1 MLSMSRWKEGYETA
15 SSGGCVFIFRLTS
28 QRVKVRSVRG
38 HDRSPRRVCSCS
50 SSPHLKRYPC
60 PCSWPTSPVPVVP
73 ASFSLLLNAYSI
85 PSCAPGQSPGRESLA
100 LYRALRYIDLLPCL
114 TNLRGH
120 QVEGYG
126 RVVSRIAVTLG
137 GSGEGDMYHCGW
149 LGLFSRR
156 CLYCTGCG
164 VDVFSVVDYCDI

>member
-1 MLSMSRWKEGYETA
+1 M
-15 SSGGCVFIFRLTS
+15 FRLTS
-28 QRVKVRSVRG
+28 QRVKVRSVRE

-85 PSCAPGQSPGRESLA
+85 HVPSCAPGQSPGRESLA
-100 LYRALRYIDLLPCL
+100 LSRALRYIDLLPCL
-114 TNLRGH
+114 INLRGH